1 MSASG
6 TTRAPRIMARQ
17 LDAERAASASE
28 VPTRQ
33 AVMTQAREENFP
45 VAIGLLGRRHKQA
58 LLAIYGVAR
67 LIDDIGDEA
76 AGDRGALLDWA
87 DAELDRAFS
96 DDAMPEHPAMRALQH
111 EARAHAL
118 PVEPFRRLVDAN
130 RMDQTVTRYDTFDDL
145 LRYCE
150 LSAAPVGELVLH
162 AFGAATRERI
172 ALSDQVCAGLQVTE
186 HIQDVPEDYTRGRVY
201 LPHEDL
207 ARFACTEADL
217 ATPAFT
223 PEKRELIEFEVRR
236 ARALLAAGAPLA
248 RTLPPRPRAA
258 IAGFVAGGRATL
270 GAIEAAGYDV
280 WRTTPRRTRA
290 GFARELPGA
299 LVGR

>member
-1 MSASG
+1 MSSG
-6 TTRAPRIMARQ
+6 MTRAPGIEARS
-17 LDAERAASASE
+17 DAARTRVA

-45 VAIGLLGRRHKQA
+45 VAIGLLGRRRKQA
-58 LLAIYGVAR
+58 LLAIYGAAR

-96 DDAMPEHPAMRALQH
+96 DDAVPEHPSMRVLQR

-130 RMDQTVTRYDTFDDL
+130 RMDQAVTRYDTFEDL
-145 LRYCE
+145 VRYCD

-162 AFGAATRERI
+162 AFDAATCERI

-186 HIQDVPEDYTRGRVY
+186 HIQDVPEDYARGRVY
-201 LPHEDL
+201 LPRDDL
-207 ARFACTEADL
+207 VRIGCTEADL
-217 ATPAFT
+217 ATRAVT
-223 PEKRELIEFEVRR
+223 PEKRELIAFEVQR

-270 GAIEAAGYDV
+270 DAIEAAGYDV

>member
-1 MSASG
+1 MTA
-6 TTRAPRIMARQ
+6 
-17 LDAERAASASE
+17 LVE

-33 AVMTQAREENFP
+33 AVMTQAGDENFP
-45 VAIGLLGRRHKQA
+45 VAIGLLGRRRKQA

-96 DDAMPEHPAMRALQH
+96 DDAAPEHPAMRALQR

-118 PVEPFRRLVDAN
+118 PAEPFRRLVDAN
-130 RMDQTVTRYDTFDDL
+130 RMDQAVTRYDTFADL
-145 LRYCE
+145 LRYCD
-150 LSAAPVGELVLH
+150 LSAAPVGELVLQV
-162 AFGAATRERI
+162 FGAATRERI

-186 HIQDVPEDYTRGRVY
+186 HLQDVPEDYARGRVY
-201 LPHEDL
+201 LPREDL

-217 ATPAFT
+217 AGPGLT

-248 RTLPPRPRAA
+248 RTLPARPRAA

-270 GAIEAAGYDV
+270 DAIESAGYDV
-280 WRTTPRRTRA
+280 WGTTPRRTRG

-299 LVGR
+299 LIGR